1 MAIRRFVDQY
11 IKRERKPASFPT
23 KVQNHK
29 FSRDKVGKLIVVEN
43 GVTDWVLEAQS
54 HAKEVGFE
62 NIIKKLPDGRVVI
75 MSNTSSGVGFYG
87 DATVISDE
95 PNQAQKDLK
104 NIQDKA
110 LAANKDLTE
119 KYGERDYLN
128 ISRDDLNKLIS
139 DYIAKQSTVDNGGV
153 EDE

>member
-1 MAIRRFVDQY
+1 MPIRKFVDQY
-11 IKRERKPASFPT
+11 LKREIKPSSFPS

-29 FSRDKVGKLIVVEN
+29 FSRDKDGKLIVVEN

-62 NIIKKLPDGRVVI
+62 NIVKKLPDGRVVVT
-75 MSNTSSGVGFYG
+75 SNTSSGVGYFG
-87 DATVISDE
+87 DATLISDE

-104 NIQDKA
+104 EIQAKA
-110 LAANKDLTE
+110 VSANKDLTE

-139 DYIAKQSTVDNGGV
+139 DYIAKQSSQEVKK
-153 EDE
+153 DE